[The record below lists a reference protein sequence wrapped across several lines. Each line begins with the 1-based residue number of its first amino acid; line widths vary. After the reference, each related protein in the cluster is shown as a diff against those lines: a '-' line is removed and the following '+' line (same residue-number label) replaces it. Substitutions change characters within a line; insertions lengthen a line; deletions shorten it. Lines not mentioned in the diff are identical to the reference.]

1 MKHTSIIT
9 IIIALILILSGCS
22 IDDLPFLNRESQTIS
37 ENDGEIKYKIDN
49 VILSKGYQSIEP
61 NVEVLKKNN
70 EIQLLINVGLLETS
84 GVNIDKLTKDGNMI
98 NIHVS
103 NVLDYESVKLAVPQI
118 TLDFKDISMSNLENI
133 KFNIVN
139 ENFQPINLKLNL
151 NDAINKVKSDFN
163 VSSNTVPKVNLEKI
177 GDKFIWNITYY
188 SIFDKGN
195 IETPLVNLS
204 VELDANTA
212 ELLQSKKGFI
222 SSLIDEGRVLDYVMD
237 KFILYRKI
245 AIDPITSIKTE
256 SIYCYDIEENTKTRL
271 YFTNCTILSAY
282 YSPDHDY
289 ISIVENDGT
298 SNELLIVDSKEN
310 KAYKV
315 LFEDSFNPNIVRWK
329 DENNLLILTNGD
341 GFSKIYNHDI
351 RDAKTELVAIINKNI
366 FDFRVKGKS
375 YILVE
380 NHDTDKNKNI
390 YITYDWNQLNYIGKG
405 LNVRFLNDK
414 MIVYLKENEND
425 TSNILNIYNLEE
437 MKVYD
442 KVDLDVLSIS
452 TVSENGFL
460 LIEKNQGANN
470 FNIHQYN
477 LEDKESTF
485 ITMVNSENILYD
497 SNKNLIYVNLVVP
510 YEAEKSEIIFSLDL
524 EKLINT
530 IP

>member
-1 MKHTSIIT
+1 MIKT
-9 IIIALILILSGCS
+9 
-22 IDDLPFLNRESQTIS
+22 FE
-37 ENDGEIKYKIDN
+37 EIMKYKAYNFVPVCKEIYADAITPINMLRKLSLKSDN
-49 VILSKGYQSIEP
+49 YY
-61 NVEVLKKNN
+61 
-70 EIQLLINVGLLETS
+70 LLE
-84 GVNIDKLTKDGNMI
+84 
-98 NIHVS
+98 
-103 NVLDYESVKLAVPQI
+103 
-118 TLDFKDISMSNLENI
+118 
-133 KFNIVN
+133 
-139 ENFQPINLKLNL
+139 
-151 NDAINKVKSDFN
+151 
-163 VSSNTVPKVNLEKI
+163 
-177 GDKFIWNITYY
+177 
-188 SIFDKGN
+188 
-195 IETPLVNLS
+195 S
-204 VELDANTA
+204 VEGGEKWARYSFL
-212 ELLQSKKGFI
+212 GFN
-222 SSLIDEGRVLDYVMD
+222 
-237 KFILYRKI
+237 
-245 AIDPITSIKTE
+245 PIFR
-256 SIYCYDIEENTKTRL
+256 IY
-271 YFTNCTILSAY
+271 
-282 YSPDHDY
+282 
-289 ISIVENDGT
+289 G
-298 SNELLIVDSKEN
+298 KEN

-452 TVSENGFL
+452 TVTENGFL

-485 ITMVNSENILYD
+485 ITMVNNENILYD